1 MISNMDILA
10 HLNPDQKKAAGFLH
24 GPAIVL
30 SGPGSGKTRV
40 ITHRIAYL
48 IKNRKIDPRKIL
60 AVTFTNK
67 AANEMKERV
76 FKILGDKSGS
86 PAMGTFHAIC
96 ARILREDGYEIGLG
110 SKFVIF
116 DQADS
121 FALIKEVMK
130 EAGIDT
136 KQFSPGK
143 IRWSI
148 EEAKNELIGP
158 GEYEG
163 LAQGFFQQEIVTNV
177 YKVYQQKL
185 EKQHGAD
192 FEDLLFKTVVLFKKH
207 LKILTKYQTRWEFI
221 LVDEYQDTNKVQ
233 YELTKLL
240 AGDKRN
246 IFIVGDAAQAIYG
259 WRGADFRNILN
270 FSKDFPESKL
280 FNLEQNYRST
290 KKILAAA
297 TTVISQ
303 NRSHPI
309 LHLWTKNPEG
319 VPIITYEAKNELE
332 EAEFITRAINKFVSN
347 GGAFSYNSFA
357 VLYRTNAQSRVI
369 EEAFLRKGIPYIL
382 VGGVRFYERREVK
395 DVLSYLRLVVNPKDE
410 ISYKR
415 VINVPP
421 RGIGPA
427 TIKSKGQKVKDFN
440 RLLADLRNKGE
451 GKTTIELIDTVL
463 KETDYLKWLD
473 DGSIE
478 AAARVENVKELRSV
492 ATEFPD
498 ISDFLENV
506 ALVEREYR
514 PQKPS
519 LEKGAK
525 DAVTLMTA
533 HAAKGLEF
541 PVVFMVGMEEGLFPH
556 SRSLIDTNELEEER
570 RLAYVGITRAK
581 EQLYFTY
588 ATNRLYFGQRSDGTP
603 SRFLIEIPQDLMT
616 IIRL

>member
-1 MISNMDILA
+1 MISNMDSLV
-10 HLNPDQKKAAGFLH
+10 HLNPDQKKAANFFH

-48 IKNRKIDPRKIL
+48 INNHKIDPRKIL

-67 AANEMKERV
+67 AANEMKGRV
-76 FKILGDKSGS
+76 AKLLGSKGEM
-86 PAMGTFHAIC
+86 PAMGTFHAVC

-110 SKFVIF
+110 SRFVIF
-116 DQADS
+116 DQVDS
-121 FALIKEVMK
+121 FALIKDLMK
-130 EAGIDT
+130 EADIDP

-158 GEYEG
+158 KEYES
-163 LAQGFFQQEIVTNV
+163 LAQGFFQQEIVAGV
-177 YKVYQQKL
+177 YKAYQERL

-207 LKILTKYQTRWEFI
+207 PKILKKYQTRWEFI
-221 LVDEYQDTNKVQ
+221 LIDEYQDTNKAQ

-240 AGDKRN
+240 AGARRN

-259 WRGADFRNILN
+259 WRGANFRNILN
-270 FSKDFPESKL
+270 FSKDFPESRV

-309 LHLWTKNPEG
+309 LHLWTENPEG

-332 EAEFITRAINKFVSN
+332 EAAFITRVINRFV
-347 GGAFSYNSFA
+347 GGGSLSYKSFA

-369 EEAFLRKGIPYIL
+369 EEAFLHEGIPYIL

-395 DVLSYLRLVVNPKDE
+395 DVLSYLRLIINPKDE

-415 VINVPP
+415 VVNVPP

-427 TIKSKGQKVKDFN
+427 TIKSRGQKVKDFDKLLTDLCN
-440 RLLADLRNKGE
+440 RSE
-451 GKTTIELIDTVL
+451 GKATIETIDAVL
-463 KETDYLKWLD
+463 KETGYLNWLD

-478 AAARVENVKELRSV
+478 AAARVENVKEMRSV
-492 ATEFPD
+492 AAEFP
-498 ISDFLENV
+498 ILSDFLENI
-506 ALVEREYR
+506 ALVEREYG

-519 LEKGAK
+519 LAK
-525 DAVTLMTA
+525 EARDAVTLMTA

-556 SRSLIDTNELEEER
+556 NRSLIDTNELEEER

-588 ATNRLYFGQRSDGTP
+588 ATNRLYFGQRSDGSP
-603 SRFLIEIPQDLMT
+603 SRFLTEIPQDLMT
-616 IIRL
+616 TIRL